1 MKIRQK
7 ITLGFAS
14 IALLIGLVG
23 YVCLSAS
30 QKTLLNNKLSKE
42 LVKNTK
48 SAEEKRGH
56 PIFSQPG
63 RGSTFFFT
71 LPKKI

>member
-7 ITLGFAS
+7 ITLGFVG

-23 YVCLSAS
+23 YICLSAS
-30 QKTLLNNKLSKE
+30 QKALPNNKLSKE

-56 PIFSQPG
+56 PISSQPG
-63 RGSTFFFT
+63 RASTFLFT
-71 LPKKI
+71 LPKKM